1 MINPLDGLG
10 IAIGALRVNVMR
22 SLLTMLGIVIG
33 VAAVIVMVAV
43 GAGAREL
50 IGEQIRSIGSNL
62 VLVVPGATTQG
73 GARMGSG
80 SVHSL
85 KASDADAMAKECSA
99 VKLAAPVWGNVTQ
112 VVQGNRNWRTRVTG
126 TTQDYFPVREWKL
139 RSGRIFSPEEEKQ
152 AGKVA
157 VIGGTVAENLF
168 GESYPLGKIIRIKS
182 VPFVVIGVLERK
194 GQSPR
199 GDDQDDAVFV
209 PLKTAHY
216 RLFGT
221 PFAGEVNAILVQA
234 KEIPLIPQAE
244 KQIVELLARRHKI
257 GRSQE
262 KDFTVRNLT
271 EILSTA
277 QKTLNIMTS
286 LLGAIAAI
294 SLLVGGIGIMNIML
308 VSVTERTRE
317 IGIRM
322 AVGARSA
329 DILSQFLIEA
339 IVLSLLGGIM
349 GIMLGMGGAF
359 IFARTS
365 GWPALISPSAA
376 GVALLFSAA
385 VGVFFGFYPAFKAS
399 RLHPIEALRY
409 E

>member
-62 VLVVPGATTQG
+62 ILVVPGATTQG

-85 KASDADAMAKECSA
+85 KASDVEAMAKECSA
-99 VKLAAPVWGNVTQ
+99 VKLAAPIWGNVTQ

-126 TTQDYFPVREWKL
+126 TTQDYFPIREWKL

-182 VPFVVIGVLERK
+182 VPFVVIGVLQRK

-221 PFAGEVNAILVQA
+221 PFAGEINAVLVQA

-244 KQIVELLARRHKI
+244 KQIVELLSRRHKI

-339 IVLSLLGGIM
+339 IVLSMLGGIM